1 MIISIG
7 AENALDKIQ
16 HTFLT
21 FKKNKNKRKP
31 LSKWEI
37 EGDLFD
43 LIKAIYKK
51 PNSNAI
57 TEYFPSKIKKR

>member
-21 FKKNKNKRKP
+21 FKKKKTKEN
-31 LSKWEI
+31 LSANEK
-37 EGDLFD
+37 
-43 LIKAIYKK
+43 
-51 PNSNAI
+51 
-57 TEYFPSKIKKR
+57 